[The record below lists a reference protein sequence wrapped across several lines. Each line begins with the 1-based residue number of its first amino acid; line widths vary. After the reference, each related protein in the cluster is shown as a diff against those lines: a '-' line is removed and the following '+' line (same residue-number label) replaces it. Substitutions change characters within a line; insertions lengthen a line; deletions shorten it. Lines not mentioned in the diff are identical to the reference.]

1 MKKIKTLKYL
11 LGIGA
16 LSGLA
21 IVPTSIAIVSCGG
34 SSSDEIV
41 LSDTIEESN
50 INNLK
55 QALLGITIDNY
66 KEYFDGADYSPN
78 ELNAGRMSVE
88 KLSNIMRVKPS
99 LLKSI
104 TFAKS
109 ANEPENGML
118 NVDININLSENTLFN
133 NKNVISLTDIPT
145 GMFDPNST
153 FLFILAGLV
162 IVFVIAQSVFFLVRA
177 YRRGKTLGM
186 DMKQI
191 RKTIIST
198 AVFTF
203 APAVSILLGVITLSK
218 FLGLPLPWLRLSV
231 IGAITYELPAAT
243 TTANALGITALSE
256 TITNPEVY
264 TAIAWVMTLGIF
276 PGLIW
281 VPLFIKKIQGGL
293 MKIKNKDS
301 KWGDILM
308 TALFLGMISAF
319 LGMVFADIRSGLAGW
334 IPIFVLLFSA
344 FVMGIC
350 GILVKVCRMKWLENY
365 ALPVS
370 MLCAMAFAVVI
381 TPMIV

>member
-1 MKKIKTLKYL
+1 MIQTVLFYL
-11 LGIGA
+11 
-16 LSGLA
+16 
-21 IVPTSIAIVSCGG
+21 
-34 SSSDEIV
+34 
-41 LSDTIEESN
+41 
-50 INNLK
+50 
-55 QALLGITIDNY
+55 
-66 KEYFDGADYSPN
+66 
-78 ELNAGRMSVE
+78 
-88 KLSNIMRVKPS
+88 S
-99 LLKSI
+99 L
-104 TFAKS
+104 
-109 ANEPENGML
+109 P
-118 NVDININLSENTLFN
+118 
-133 NKNVISLTDIPT
+133 
-145 GMFDPNST
+145 
-153 FLFILAGLV
+153 GLV

-191 RKTIIST
+191 RKTILST

-256 TITNPEVY
+256 TITDPEVY

-319 LGMVFADIRSGLAGW
+319 LGMVFADIRSAAWRDGSRSLCCCFPPLSWGSAGS
-334 IPIFVLLFSA
+334 L
-344 FVMGIC
+344 
-350 GILVKVCRMKWLENY
+350 
-365 ALPVS
+365 
-370 MLCAMAFAVVI
+370 
-381 TPMIV
+381 